1 MDRNVGV
8 WIDHKQAYLIWYKE
22 GRVEVI
28 PSNIE
33 PPAHYSGGR
42 QLGGKLN
49 QKGDVELRHN
59 DRYKLQLHRY
69 YQQVLAA
76 LKDVDSVF
84 IMGPGEAKIEFEKTA
99 KKHKVMQK
107 RLLKVETADKMTKNQ
122 MIAHVRK
129 FYKSQATVEKYN

>member
-22 GRVEVI
+22 GRVDVI

-33 PPAHYSGGR
+33 PPEHFSGGT

-49 QKGDVELRHN
+49 QKGDMELRHN
-59 DRYKLQLHRY
+59 DRYKVKLTQFYRR
-69 YQQVLAA
+69 VMDA
-76 LKDVDSVF
+76 LKDADSVF
-84 IMGPGEAKIEFEKTA
+84 VMGPGEAKIEFEKTL
-99 KKHKVMQK
+99 KRHKAMQN

-122 MIAHVRK
+122 MIARVRQ
-129 FYKSQATVEKYN
+129 FYQSQPAA